1 MVFYDGSVAYVPVR
15 ALSPHA
21 VSGVATMRIG
31 EQGSRGSRREGL
43 GHVATIGL
51 VGAAVLASG
60 ALGVSAGRALD
71 GDAVVGTWRL
81 VTATRR
87 IVDTDETIDAY
98 GGPKPTGWIHYGRDG
113 RMMVVCAYEGRE
125 RPIANDKMS
134 DADRVKLHK
143 TFFAYAGTY
152 RFEGDRIIH
161 DIDTSWNEA
170 WTGTSQ
176 VRHVAQENGRLILR
190 TVPFKFNLDGRMSI
204 ITLTWEKYP

>member
-1 MVFYDGSVAYVPVR
+1 M
-15 ALSPHA
+15 
-21 VSGVATMRIG
+21 
-31 EQGSRGSRREGL
+31 
-43 GHVATIGL
+43 
-51 VGAAVLASG
+51 
-60 ALGVSAGRALD
+60 D

-204 ITLTWEKYP
+204 ITLIWEKYP